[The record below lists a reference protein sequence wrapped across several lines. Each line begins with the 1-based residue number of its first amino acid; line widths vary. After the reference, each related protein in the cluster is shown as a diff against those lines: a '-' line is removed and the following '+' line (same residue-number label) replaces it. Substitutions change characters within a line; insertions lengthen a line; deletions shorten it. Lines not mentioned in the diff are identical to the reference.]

1 MSKIKSRHSPL
12 VHILEIVWN
21 VVIEG
26 MTTVETDGNV
36 CARLEITA
44 KNLEKWSY
52 LFSIQRLPIYRALWN
67 VLPEKIYEK

>member
-12 VHILEIVWN
+12 VLILEIVWN

-44 KNLEKWSY
+44 KNL
-52 LFSIQRLPIYRALWN
+52 
-67 VLPEKIYEK
+67 

>member
-12 VHILEIVWN
+12 GHILEIVWN

-26 MTTVETDGNV
+26 MTTVETDENV

-44 KNLEKWSY
+44 KNS
-52 LFSIQRLPIYRALWN
+52 
-67 VLPEKIYEK
+67 